1 MAAQPLFF
9 CIVYLAADFGGD
21 EMKYYVMGTDERF
34 EILKTMLTCAPEDEA
49 DMIVPTPTAK
59 LHGANIVNY
68 ASDEEYLTRNADIT
82 AEGAVWLLMRELD
95 RTISGRNVT
104 VVGSGRIA
112 KLLAEKLNALG
123 ASVTVA
129 CRSER
134 ERAMFAIL
142 GMNAAPLENIGGTI
156 IINTVPERV
165 VDLDNLRKGALL
177 IELASKP
184 GGFDQEEAEKR
195 GMRVVA
201 APGLPAKYAPRSAAE
216 AIAAFI
222 RKGERAKP

>member
-1 MAAQPLFF
+1 M
-9 CIVYLAADFGGD
+9 
-21 EMKYYVMGTDERF
+21 
-34 EILKTMLTCAPEDEA
+34 
-49 DMIVPTPTAK
+49 
-59 LHGANIVNY
+59 NY

-129 CRSER
+129 CRSDR

-142 GMNAAPLENIGGTI
+142 GMTAAPLENIGGTI

-184 GGFDQEEAEKR
+184 GGFDHEEAEKR